1 MSSSLIYYVYAYLRK
16 SNLTPYY
23 IGKGSG
29 QRAWV
34 KHPGIGVPKDR
45 SKVVMLET
53 NLTELG
59 ALALERRMIRWW
71 GRKDINS
78 GVLLNRTDGGEGF
91 TGGINTMSVDTR
103 KKMAVSKTGVKRKP
117 FSASH
122 KENMVNAW
130 KLRDPM
136 STATKDKLSKANKG
150 KVVSDETRKKLQD
163 KPITLEYRNTLS
175 LVNTGKKRKYLPDGS
190 WTWEYPTMLDR

>member
-34 KHPGIGVPKDR
+34 KHPGIGVPKD
-45 SKVVMLET
+45 KTKIVMLET

-71 GRKDINS
+71 GRKDTRS
-78 GVLLNRTDGGEGF
+78 GVLLNRTDGGDGF
-91 TGGINTMSVDTR
+91 AGGINTMSVDTR
-103 KKMAVSKTGVKRKP
+103 QKMAISKTGVKRKP
-117 FSASH
+117 FSALH
-122 KENMVNAW
+122 RENMSNAW
-130 KLRDPM
+130 KSREPM
-136 STATKDKLSKANKG
+136 SNTTREKLSRSCTG
-150 KVVSDETRKKLQD
+150 KVVSEETKRKLREKLF
-163 KPITLEYRNTLS
+163 TLDHKHNLS
-175 LVNTGKKRKYLPDGS
+175 LKNTGKKRKYLPDGR
-190 WTWEYPTMLDR
+190 WTWEYL